1 MSTTM
6 VHSSGTLLSAS
17 PPWMRPRLI
26 DGRSNSSEDSRENG
40 RVSIRRKT
48 SIAFSTA
55 LSPSHGVEPWAAR
68 PLTTMRHAST
78 PLAWMPTCRP
88 VGSPVMAKSPTKP
101 VAHHLVGRAR
111 VDVLGLLVRRAQE
124 AHAHPR
130 LGRDVVQR
138 AHHRRERALHVIGAA
153 ADQAVALDPRL
164 ELLGAAGDDVEVA
177 VEDDRGRVGAAR
189 SRPSAPAGR

>member
-26 DGRSNSSEDSRENG
+26 DGRSNSSDDSRENG

-55 LSPSHGVEPWAAR
+55 LSPSHGVEPCAAR
-68 PLTTMRHAST
+68 PLTTMRQAST
-78 PLAWMPTCRP
+78 PLAWMPTCSP

-101 VAHHLVGRAR
+101 SRTIWSVERVSMSSDSSSGAHRKR
-111 VDVLGLLVRRAQE
+111 TRICDS
-124 AHAHPR
+124 
-130 LGRDVVQR
+130 
-138 AHHRRERALHVIGAA
+138 AA
-153 ADQAVALDPRL
+153 TSCS
-164 ELLGAAGDDVEVA
+164 EHIIAA
-177 VEDDRGRVGAAR
+177 
-189 SRPSAPAGR
+189 SAPFMS